1 MTEKITISINTY
13 VKYPNQEIYKKL
25 KILAIENNISLGE
38 LIGKILEY
46 IIEDQ
51 NRVQEILKR
60 IKQNNN

>member
-51 NRVQEILKR
+51 NRIQEILKR